1 MPSITG
7 GIVVVGSR
15 ILMPVDLATVRAGFA
30 MPVIGTVHFI
40 GTIGT
45 IETILEI
52 GTIELVITTGTV
64 GTIVS
69 GNITASV
76 SSGVL
81 DRVGQVGTVNLLDTV
96 NRVGSI
102 SSGVVDQAR
111 FVGTVGTIVEGKVTA
126 SVSSGV
132 VDQARYIGTVGTIV
146 EGKVTASLSSGVVD
160 LARYVGT
167 IGVVGSLSTSG
178 TLPVSVQGSVQA
190 YIRDQIVYSTI
201 VASLSPSTVSGT
213 YTSPSVDALYYPGGV
228 GFSIAYI
235 GGEPAVSA
243 TILIQNS
250 IDNVTYR
257 NVATIPISP
266 DGQYDSVYSPTRRY
280 WMFTA
285 VNPSTLS
292 ATIDAVIALLPPG
305 GR

>member
-45 IETILEI
+45 IETVLEI
-52 GTIELVITTGTV
+52 GTVELVITTGTV

-213 YTSPSVDALYYPGGV
+213 YVSPSVDALYYPGGV

-235 GGEPAVSA
+235 GPSGVSA
-243 TILIQNS
+243 TVLIQNS

-266 DGQYDSVYSPTRRY
+266 GGQYDYVYSPTRRY

>member
-1 MPSITG
+1 MTRAQITG
-7 GIVVVGSR
+7 YTVLSGSR
-15 ILMPVDLATVRAGFA
+15 ILVPSHIATIEPTVRL
-30 MPVIGTVHFI
+30 PVVGTLDI
-40 GTIGT
+40 A
-45 IETILEI
+45 
-52 GTIELVITTGTV
+52 IELATV

-69 GNITASV
+69 GNMTASV

-102 SSGVVDQAR
+102 TSGVVDQAR
-111 FVGTVGTIVEGKVTA
+111 FVGTIGTIVGGKVTA

-132 VDQARYIGTVGTIV
+132 VDQARYVGTVGTIV
-146 EGKVTASLSSGVVD
+146 EGKVTASLSSGVID

-167 IGVVGSLSTSG
+167 VGVVGSLSTSG

-213 YTSPSVDALYYPGGV
+213 YVSPSVDALYYPGGV

-235 GGEPAVSA
+235 GPSGVSA

-250 IDNVTYR
+250 IDNVLYR
-257 NVATIPISP
+257 PVATAVIPS
-266 DGQYDSVYSPTRRY
+266 GNQYDAVFSPTRRY
-280 WMFTA
+280 MNFVA

-292 ATIDAVIALLPPG
+292 ATIDAVISLLPPG
-305 GR
+305 G